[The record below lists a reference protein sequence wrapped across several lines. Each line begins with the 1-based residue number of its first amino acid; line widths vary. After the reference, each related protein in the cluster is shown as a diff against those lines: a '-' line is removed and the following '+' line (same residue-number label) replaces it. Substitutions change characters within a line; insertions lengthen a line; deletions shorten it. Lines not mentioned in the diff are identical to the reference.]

1 MLVLVLL
8 LMACSAP
15 GAPRPTSPPATR
27 RAAAATATPNP
38 AASAL
43 SVVPLRIDESPLP
56 PAEPTSPGF
65 TAGRPSPTPFATPEA
80 AWKYVT
86 ITFAVENRSEAPW
99 LVGIAGSEPSTT
111 NLAAAV
117 LTTRDGTRYKAMRS
131 STTLGL
137 RSATS
142 HALTNYPVLLRI
154 PPGYEITGESAGSL
168 SVVAPGPN
176 SVTFKVPATLTD
188 YGTLSIPALSDLG
201 GKSGDDD
208 VTRRIRPLIG
218 GLASVDLASA
228 SPQSPTFPT
237 RNPPPAGVGAAVS
250 DPGRATVTLVSVDA
264 ADPQDF
270 ELRNRG
276 WKQVTLGV
284 QYRNDDSQQPHTFN
298 VAAWLFGDDGVV
310 YTGDAPSIADF
321 GRSLTPPEP
330 SAIPLWDGRSA
341 GTDQTPPG
349 QALEPR
355 RATFV
360 VPKTLRSA
368 VLVLAGDA
376 DAQFNVTNIPIP

>member
-1 MLVLVLL
+1 MLMLA

-15 GAPRPTSPPATR
+15 AAPRPTSAPPTR
-27 RAAAATATPNP
+27 RAPAATATPDP

-43 SVVPLRIDESPLP
+43 SVVPLKVVESVLP
-56 PAEPTSPGF
+56 PAEPTPPGF
-65 TAGRPSPTPFATPEA
+65 SAGRPTPTPVATPEA

-86 ITFAVENRSEAPW
+86 IAFAVENRSDTPW

-111 NLAAAV
+111 NLASAV
-117 LTTRDGTRYKAMRS
+117 LTARDGTRYKPIRS

-137 RSATS
+137 RTATS

-154 PPGYEITGESAGSL
+154 PPGFRVTGESAGSL
-168 SVVAPGPN
+168 SVVAPQPN
-176 SVTFKVPATLTD
+176 SVTFKVPSSSKD
-188 YGTLSIPALSDLG
+188 YGTLSIPTLADLG
-201 GKSGDDD
+201 VKSGDDD
-208 VTRRIRPLIG
+208 VSRRIRPLIG
-218 GLASVDLASA
+218 GLASVDVSSVSA
-228 SPQSPTFPT
+228 QSPTFPT
-237 RNPPPAGVGAAVS
+237 QNPPSGGVGAAVS
-250 DPGRATVTLVSVDA
+250 GPGKATVTLVSVDA
-264 ADPQDF
+264 SDPQDF

-276 WKQVTLGV
+276 WKQVTLAV
-284 QYRNDDSQQPHTFN
+284 QYRNDDPQQAHTFN

-310 YTGDAPSIADF
+310 YTGDAPSIGDF
-321 GRSLTPPEP
+321 GRALTPPDP
-330 SAIPLWDGRSA
+330 TAIPLWDGRSA

-360 VPKTLRSA
+360 VPKTLRGA

-376 DAQFNVTNIPIP
+376 EAAFNITSIPVP